1 MRQAAFTGADGA
13 DSHQERFIHSRG
25 QSTLTPRLFQ
35 PKVDIH
41 PNVHHT
47 SVTGR
52 LRDGCLAVNDKD
64 RMMLKSLS
72 DGDRKRRETEEKS
85 SDV

>member
-1 MRQAAFTGADGA
+1 MRQAAFTGADRA
-13 DSHQERFIHSRG
+13 DSRQELHPQPG
-25 QSTLTPRLFQ
+25 QSELTPRLSP

-47 SVTGR
+47 SVVGG
-52 LRDGCLAVNDKD
+52 LGDGCLAVNDED
-64 RMMLKSLS
+64 GMMLRSL
-72 DGDRKRRETEEKS
+72 GDEDEMRWEMERKS

>member
-1 MRQAAFTGADGA
+1 MRQAAFTGADRA
-13 DSHQERFIHSRG
+13 DSRQERFIQRRG
-25 QSTLTPRLFQ
+25 QSKLTPCLSQ

-47 SVTGR
+47 SVVGG
-52 LRDGCLAVNDKD
+52 LRDRCLAVYDED
-64 RMMLKSLS
+64 RMMVKSLS
-72 DGDRKRRETEEKS
+72 DGDETRREMEKKN